1 MVSNIKFVK
10 FSDLQTTNLQRVQFY
25 LPDWKLWNLKVPFPY
40 PPLTQ
45 PVFINHTWESCSSI
59 FSFNNSP
66 YLEGWWTK
74 NASPKQAE
82 NVSTLHREENFFV
95 WCLTSK
101 QVSEKI
107 QIKKK
112 VKKKR
117 FVTGSLTPISVPA
130 TLAVYPVT
138 KWYIAWSLVSLD
150 TGGRTPKASQAKKT
164 IFLGWVPT
172 PWKR

>member
-112 VKKKR
+112 VKKKKICYW
-117 FVTGSLTPISVPA
+117 FFDTDFCASNFSSISSNEVIHC
-130 TLAVYPVT
+130 L
-138 KWYIAWSLVSLD
+138 
-150 TGGRTPKASQAKKT
+150 
-164 IFLGWVPT
+164 IFS
-172 PWKR
+172 